1 MLVLRLGGS
10 CFGRWQSERGLLVEG
25 VGGRAAAG
33 RPGPR
38 RGRCS
43 ACRGAR
49 RGRRTPVL
57 TGARAGMG
65 HGVDSDPASCGT
77 NLLGWPENSGSS
89 FLKWKVNVS
98 CFSSS
103 VFNCNKLSRPWG
115 DSLSGGAKACW
126 WSAWGDRGLLEPPTD
141 WAPLVFTLLFHGIRP
156 HSRSPAC
163 HMGGLTVTSE

>member
-10 CFGRWQSERGLLVEG
+10 CFGRWQTERGLLVG
-25 VGGRAAAG
+25 VCGGGRQQQAG
-33 RPGPR
+33 LTLKGGGPVL
-38 RGRCS
+38 
-43 ACRGAR
+43 CRGAR
-49 RGRRTPVL
+49 RGCRTPVL

-103 VFNCNKLSRPWG
+103 VFNCNEAEQA
-115 DSLSGGAKACW
+115 SG
-126 WSAWGDRGLLEPPTD
+126 
-141 WAPLVFTLLFHGIRP
+141 
-156 HSRSPAC
+156 
-163 HMGGLTVTSE
+163 